1 MSQLPRDHVPQRAA
15 AWNDPALA
23 VVFPGEVGY
32 GYETSLGKAK
42 MPIKLFIFSKQGNV
56 MGNIIESDREYMVLP
71 LQCIL
76 LKIMNTYEANWKGN
90 TNPPKRR
97 GRKRARGERR

>member
-1 MSQLPRDHVPQRAA
+1 
-15 AWNDPALA
+15 
-23 VVFPGEVGY
+23 
-32 GYETSLGKAK
+32 
-42 MPIKLFIFSKQGNV
+42 

-76 LKIMNTYEANWKGN
+76 LKIMNTYEANWKEN

-97 GRKRARGERR
+97 GRKSARGEKR

>member
-1 MSQLPRDHVPQRAA
+1 M
-15 AWNDPALA
+15 
-23 VVFPGEVGY
+23 GY

-42 MPIKLFIFSKQGNV
+42 NSMPIKLFIFSKQGNV

-76 LKIMNTYEANWKGN
+76 LKIMNTYEANCKGN
-90 TNPPKRR
+90 TNPPK
-97 GRKRARGERR
+97 